1 MGVWSENNHDGLLK
15 KIVSRNKIKLMMEL
29 KYDKR
34 KEVWSVEDKVVA
46 SRSWKIIE
54 SVLTER
60 YGLKGQLWYKV
71 YFHMVY
77 RLKDIAKLLN
87 FLFKSELNL
96 NLLKSE
102 IF

>member
-1 MGVWSENNHDGLLK
+1 M
-15 KIVSRNKIKLMMEL
+15 
-29 KYDKR
+29 
-34 KEVWSVEDKVVA
+34 
-46 SRSWKIIE
+46 E
-54 SVLTER
+54 SVLAER
-60 YGLKGQLWYKV
+60 YGLKGQLWYKE

-102 IF
+102 IFQFREKIHVLTNLGV